1 MGEQRLLNSGS
12 CKIECITHFIK
23 LKKMS
28 KSFESQKVMYD
39 IHKQIKETMLQ
50 IVYEKYVFFKEK
62 LLKKIT

>member
-1 MGEQRLLNSGS
+1 
-12 CKIECITHFIK
+12 
-23 LKKMS
+23 MS

-39 IHKQIKETMLQ
+39 IRKQIKETMLQ